1 MNANDLN
8 WGAKYGY
15 IWAGSNAIAFGEY
28 SNATARFPTDLFIV
42 FFFLLIPE
50 TKGRS
55 LEEIDEM
62 FVNKVPR
69 SQFKTY
75 QCVSSERAREI
86 AEQQVDELPKAGT
99 TVVHAEKISV

>member
-1 MNANDLN
+1 
-8 WGAKYGY
+8 
-15 IWAGSNAIAFGEY
+15 
-28 SNATARFPTDLFIV
+28 V

-62 FVNKVPR
+62 FVNRIPR
-69 SQFKTY
+69 RQFKTY

-86 AEQQVDELPKAGT
+86 AEQEVGDMSKGGVTVHTEKVQV
-99 TVVHAEKISV
+99 

>member
-1 MNANDLN
+1 M
-8 WGAKYGY
+8 
-15 IWAGSNAIAFGEY
+15 
-28 SNATARFPTDLFIV
+28 
-42 FFFLLIPE
+42 IPE

-86 AEQQVDELPKAGT
+86 AEQQVGEVAKGGIA
-99 TVVHAEKISV
+99 VHTEKV

>member
-1 MNANDLN
+1 M
-8 WGAKYGY
+8 
-15 IWAGSNAIAFGEY
+15 
-28 SNATARFPTDLFIV
+28 
-42 FFFLLIPE
+42 FFFFLIPE

-69 SQFKTY
+69 REFKKY

-86 AEQQVDELPKAGT
+86 AEQQGDELSKGGVSLHTERVP
-99 TVVHAEKISV
+99 V